1 MDSVVAA
8 ENVRIALKDLWRATD
23 VLALAVAEPVE
34 WPAMVCRHEYGERP
48 VPAQGPNARRA
59 AAMAFRSVDFHDE
72 QNEKR
77 VVRYAGAVAA
87 SPQALKAAREV
98 NLAKAAFGD
107 AVRCYR
113 NLTSRRER
121 DSQQVRN
128 LLIRFGA
135 ARLSLVQAYRTVPVL
150 DSLPTRIGYCWA
162 MGTNQVNV
170 LGRDAAFDRINDEH
184 ASAAVKQRMK
194 EAVSRTH
201 PDHLRLVEPVA
212 PHIRANVTWLDGQQ
226 RRARSVH
233 APLPL
238 LYPFHAGQAAPI
250 IVGSDR
256 PEPDPRTREPRQR
269 RSDARMKP
277 IDGLVDVFKIST

>member
-8 ENVRIALKDLWRATD
+8 QNVRIALKELWRATE
-23 VLALAVAEPVE
+23 VLARAVAEPVE
-34 WPAMVCRHEYGERP
+34 WPAMLCRHEHGKRP
-48 VPAQGPNARRA
+48 APAHGPDARRA
-59 AAMAFRSVDFHDE
+59 AAMAFRSIDFHDE
-72 QNEKR
+72 QDEKR
-77 VVRYAGAVAA
+77 VVRYAGAVAV
-87 SPQALKAAREV
+87 SPQTLNAARSL

-121 DSQQVRN
+121 DSQQVRD

-135 ARLSLVQAYRTVPVL
+135 ARLSLVQAYRTVPIL
-150 DSLPTRIGYCWA
+150 DSLPSRIGYCWA

-170 LGRDAAFDRINDEH
+170 LGRDAAIGRIDDEH
-184 ASAAVKQRMK
+184 ASAAERQSMKQ
-194 EAVSRTH
+194 AVSRTH

-212 PHIRANVTWLDGQQ
+212 PHIRANVTWMAGQQ

-238 LYPFHAGQAAPI
+238 LYLFSAGLAAPI
-250 IVGSDR
+250 VVGLDR
-256 PEPDPRTREPRQR
+256 PEPDPRTRKQRQR

-277 IDGLVDVFKIST
+277 IDGLVDVFKI